1 METAISLPNRLFYIA
16 EEYAEKH
23 GLSRS
28 ELYAVAVS
36 EFIEKREKKELIDIT
51 RKINE
56 ICDTADIPLNP
67 QISAASRRILRD
79 SEW

>member
-16 EEYAEKH
+16 EKYAEKH

-28 ELYAVAVS
+28 ELYAAAVI
-36 EFIEKREKKELIDIT
+36 EFIEKREKKEKDDIT
-51 RKINE
+51 RRINE
-56 ICDTADIPLNP
+56 ICDTADISPDP
-67 QISAASRRILRD
+67 QIIAAGRRILRD